1 MQFCTHQLQPYLWD
15 VYEVHEC
22 IEKAYVDVRLFAF
35 CISACVLALLILRF
49 AKNGNLVAIP
59 GTAER
64 VI

>member
-1 MQFCTHQLQPYLWD
+1 MPTINTFS
-15 VYEVHEC
+15 V
-22 IEKAYVDVRLFAF
+22 KAVCFSV
-35 CISACVLALLILRF
+35 SACVLALLENVLPFLILRF